1 MASPF
6 DPGMSM
12 RFGPKDPVSRDVVI
26 RIAMMMVVQA
36 MAMVALLG
44 WVLEGVN
51 TR

>member
-1 MASPF
+1 
-6 DPGMSM
+6 M

-44 WVLEGVN
+44 GSSKGN